1 MDWSGGNEILW
12 WFGGRT
18 GYVGLGGEPNR
29 DGLCVCG
36 GGRLPVTQCLNNY
49 AHAE

>member
-18 GYVGLGGEPNR
+18 GYVGLGEEPDR
-29 DGLCVCG
+29 DGLCVWG
-36 GGRLPVTQCLNNY
+36 GGGVTSYTMFQ
-49 AHAE
+49 

>member
-1 MDWSGGNEILW
+1 MDWSGRNEILW

-36 GGRLPVTQCLNNY
+36 GGEVTSY
-49 AHAE
+49 TMFK